1 MTSPHFPGT
10 LAIMEMHQVKYF
22 LAVCEHRNFTQ
33 AAHAAHVS
41 QPALTAA
48 IKKLED
54 ELGAPLFLRDR
65 SGCALT
71 PLGELVRP
79 RLQRIQDEAA
89 AALGDAVRH
98 VRLDRIPIRIG
109 LFETVGGNL
118 LARSIAHYQTENPS
132 IEIEIIYRRAEAALE
147 ELRDGLLDV
156 VIAPNQNFSPEIY
169 AAEPLLR
176 EFYQVVFAKGHRFE
190 AMTQVPLKE
199 MATEIYLDR
208 PNCEMREELL
218 ALCAE
223 SGIEIYASYRSNREN
238 WLLLLA
244 AEGVG
249 VAILPD
255 SCVPTAQVGIAAR
268 PLTEPEVSR
277 ELMALRYRK
286 QPERPEI
293 QALVH
298 ALKT

>member
-1 MTSPHFPGT
+1 
-10 LAIMEMHQVKYF
+10 MEMHQVKYF

-54 ELGAPLFLRDR
+54 ELGGPVFLRDR
-65 SGCALT
+65 AGCALT

-79 RLQRIQDEAA
+79 RLQRIHDEAA
-89 AALGDAVRH
+89 ATLGDAVRH

-109 LFETVGGNL
+109 LFETVGGHV
-118 LARSIAHYQTENPS
+118 LARRIAHFQTENPN
-132 IEIEIIYRRAEAALE
+132 IEIELIYRRSDAALE
-147 ELRDGLLDV
+147 ALREGLLDV
-156 VIAPNQNFSPEIY
+156 VIAPNHAFSSEIY
-169 AAEPLLR
+169 RAVSLLH
-176 EFYQVVFAKGHRFE
+176 EQYQVVFAKGHRFE
-190 AMTQVPLKE
+190 AMDAVPLKE
-199 MATEIYLDR
+199 MAKETYLDR

-218 ALCAE
+218 ALCKE

-255 SCVPTAQVGIAAR
+255 SCVPTSVTGITAR
-268 PLTEPEVSR
+268 PLTEPHVSR
-277 ELMALRYRK
+277 ELVALRFRK
-286 QPERPEI
+286 QPDRPEI
-293 QALVH
+293 QALVR
-298 ALKT
+298 ALQN

>member
-1 MTSPHFPGT
+1 
-10 LAIMEMHQVKYF
+10 MEMHQVKYF

-48 IKKLED
+48 IKKLEE
-54 ELGAPLFLRDR
+54 ELGGPVFLRDR

-79 RLQRIQDEAA
+79 RLQHIQDEAA
-89 AALGDAVRH
+89 ATLADAVRH
-98 VRLDRIPIRIG
+98 IRLDRIPIRIG

-118 LARSIAHYQTENPS
+118 LARSIAQYQTANPT
-132 IEIEIIYRRAEAALE
+132 IEIELIYRRAEVALE

-156 VIAPNQNFSPEIY
+156 VIAPDQAFSSEIY
-169 AAEPLLR
+169 SADTLLR
-176 EFYQVVFAKGHRFE
+176 EPYQVVFAKGHRFE
-190 AMTQVPLKE
+190 AMDEVPLKE
-199 MATEIYLDR
+199 MTKETYLDR

-218 ALCAE
+218 SRCKE
-223 SGIEIYASYRSNREN
+223 SGIEIYASYRSNRES

-249 VAILPD
+249 VAILPK
-255 SCVPTAQVGIAAR
+255 SCVPDPMSGIATR
-268 PLTEPEVSR
+268 PLTAPRVSR
-277 ELMALRYRK
+277 TLVALRYLK
-286 QPERPEI
+286 QPARAEL
-293 QALVH
+293 QALVQ
-298 ALKT
+298 ALTRRE

>member
-1 MTSPHFPGT
+1 
-10 LAIMEMHQVKYF
+10 MEMHQVKYF

-33 AAHAAHVS
+33 AAHAANVS

-54 ELGAPLFLRDR
+54 ELGGAVFLRDR

-79 RLQRIQDEAA
+79 RFQRIQDEAVA
-89 AALGDAVRH
+89 TLGDAVRH

-118 LARSIAHYQTENPS
+118 LSSRIAQYQTSNPS
-132 IEIEIIYRRAEAALE
+132 IEIEIIYRRADDALE

-156 VIAPNQNFSPEIY
+156 VIAPDHGFSPDIY
-169 AAEPLLR
+169 CTDKLLS
-176 EFYQVVFAKGHRFE
+176 ETYQVVFAKGHRFE
-190 AMTQVPLKE
+190 TLDSVPLKE
-199 MATEIYLDR
+199 MSKETYLDR

-218 ALCAE
+218 SLCKE

-249 VAILPD
+249 VAILPK
-255 SCVPTAQVGIAAR
+255 SCVPDHMPGISSR
-268 PLTEPEVSR
+268 PLTSPHVSR
-277 ELMALRYRK
+277 DLVALRYLK
-286 QPERPEI
+286 QPARSEL
-293 QALVH
+293 QALVQ
-298 ALKT
+298 ALTQTERHQDPA